1 MTLGL
6 LLEPL
11 CEPKHG
17 CKQKPVPLRCQQVNV
32 QLCLEGAEHLQAR
45 CGRSALSAWF
55 ETNRQFPS
63 QPSESNLN

>member
-11 CEPKHG
+11 CEPEHG

-32 QLCLEGAEHLQAR
+32 RLCLEGAEHLQAR
-45 CGRSALSAWF
+45 CGRTVSLV
-55 ETNRQFPS
+55 
-63 QPSESNLN
+63 

>member
-1 MTLGL
+1 MTSGL

-11 CEPKHG
+11 CEPEHG
-17 CKQKPVPLRCQQVNV
+17 CKQSPCPCAASRST
-32 QLCLEGAEHLQAR
+32 
-45 CGRSALSAWF
+45 CGSAWRVRSICKLGVGALSAWF